1 MTQTYKSHVHK
12 TRVSRFCIQAFDKIW
27 GGEEGRRGE
36 EKIVRIAQLI
46 FLKPLE
52 TAAKSFTASTL
63 PSSLIMVSNVA
74 LI

>member
-1 MTQTYKSHVHK
+1 MFIRQECPDFASKPL
-12 TRVSRFCIQAFDKIW
+12 TRFG

-52 TAAKSFTASTL
+52 TDAKSFAASTL

>member
-1 MTQTYKSHVHK
+1 MTGA
-12 TRVSRFCIQAFDKIW
+12 SRFCIQAFDKIW

-36 EKIVRIAQLI
+36 GKIIRIAQLM

-52 TAAKSFTASTL
+52 TATKYFAASTL

-74 LI
+74 LT

>member
-1 MTQTYKSHVHK
+1 MTG
-12 TRVSRFCIQAFDKIW
+12 VSRFCIQALDKIW
-27 GGEEGRRGE
+27 RGEEGRRGE
-36 EKIVRIAQLI
+36 GKMVRIAELI

-52 TAAKSFTASTL
+52 TAAQSFAASTL